1 MTENREYTEIINIIE
16 NKRWDK
22 LKYSLADMHAAEI
35 VDIIRILD
43 NDKNKSILFRLLS
56 TEKAADVF
64 SELDSNEQEALIS
77 SMNDNQLMELIHE
90 MSPDDR
96 TSLFEELPSD
106 ITKNI

>member
-43 NDKNKSILFRLLS
+43 NDKNKSIL
-56 TEKAADVF
+56 
-64 SELDSNEQEALIS
+64 LDYY
-77 SMNDNQLMELIHE
+77 
-90 MSPDDR
+90 
-96 TSLFEELPSD
+96 LPKKLRMFFQS
-106 ITKNI
+106 